1 MKSNLRYTALA
12 SAVAFALAVSGCGHH
27 HHHNDGDDNA
37 AVEVE
42 MEGQVIDGY
51 LVQAR
56 VCADLNR
63 NFKCDDDEPFGTTGD
78 KDGKFSIKSKVKDS
92 LLENTPYECLI
103 DGSCTSPL
111 AFRILAM
118 STSDTKNITLGKD
131 SALTTPVLLS
141 TLVFVSH
148 EKPDDCASASCV
160 RSSSRVTP
168 FTTLTDMSLGSK
180 TGGTDIYAVTEED
193 FEDSFEQVADSL
205 GVDPEVAK
213 SDYNDTSKVTDETK
227 KALIAGEVTVRAGLI
242 PQNAEEAQ
250 ERQAAEMTVE
260 DVVSTTETLK
270 EDVQTIADNTSTDDL
285 SGIADAL
292 DSYTDDSLKSIVKLA
307 GHDSDEFKCG
317 VTKRKNVYCW
327 GANSSG
333 NLGDPAVFPKDK
345 DGNPVENGYAVVD
358 NFSATPVAVKVSED
372 TLLSNVK
379 SIDAGNGHVCA
390 VTYDGFVYCW
400 GANYYGQAGTGSISK
415 DTSRVFYAQK
425 VVKGDQNVKG
435 DYLKNID
442 SVTLAHNASCA
453 ITKAGEVYC
462 WGENTVMQLGAAHP
476 DKEIKTAVGEKSL
489 EGIDIGDFLK
499 AIPYPVKVEFPATV
513 ARVNELTAGLWT
525 YCALVENVD
534 TTDRHNVFC
543 WGDDTRGVVSRNWMQ
558 YQKEFL
564 EKYAGTLRFED
575 QSDLADPE
583 GNLPWRWHIYDQG
596 LEWHPL
602 FGAPVTALRTLYQDH
617 WTGDT
622 EYQSIDDLGM
632 SDVAAMPEDLYDLD
646 AWASSRKEVS
656 EFLKGLPCGDDLSN
670 CNVSDFHVH
679 YGYTDD
685 NGEDKNGWIED
696 VWTREEVESGLADIP
711 GTLTWMSFG
720 LSYRYTTTRTTE
732 FELNDV
738 VRLGITGFDSSLY
751 LERKDEKDPQCY
763 TGSPCI
769 WGLYN
774 DAPRADA
781 FWTAAVPATLDNKK
795 VARLDMNPEG
805 KVSYVLT
812 EGGQL
817 YGLADSE
824 GNVYGI
830 YGIGDTAED
839 FVFSTWLEDEELDGN
854 WRPYLFVQP
863 ALKNVIDVS
872 VGKRSV
878 CATVKSPDSTTGT
891 GTDLYCWG
899 SSTFGQMAF
908 DNGDGGFSYTDTAK
922 QWTGYSAVNKF
933 FDKATRM
940 EKKPRKVDLT
950 SAK

>member
-78 KDGKFSIKSKVKDS
+78 KDGKFSIKSKVKDA

-425 VVKGDQNVKG
+425 VVKGDQDVKG

-453 ITKAGEVYC
+453 ITKSGEVYC

-583 GNLPWRWHIYDQG
+583 GNQPWRWHIYDQG

-602 FGAPVTALRTLYQDH
+602 FGAPVTALRTLYKD
-617 WTGDT
+617 
-622 EYQSIDDLGM
+622 
-632 SDVAAMPEDLYDLD
+632 
-646 AWASSRKEVS
+646 
-656 EFLKGLPCGDDLSN
+656 
-670 CNVSDFHVH
+670 
-679 YGYTDD
+679 
-685 NGEDKNGWIED
+685 GE
-696 VWTREEVESGLADIP
+696 
-711 GTLTWMSFG
+711 
-720 LSYRYTTTRTTE
+720 E